1 MVVEKRGSWG
11 CNGLLTCTFGLFD
24 RPSMLALSGFS
35 PQNVRLSGAIV
46 LLGLLWSLFSP
57 LIAQDGGHS
66 SDPRAA
72 IVVDDFEDDS
82 PGTFPD
88 GWVFVESAKKIKSYE
103 ESKDPG
109 EIVKVVEEDGDRFVR
124 LITKGEALRYSKR
137 NGVDFEWNLNE
148 RPRLKWR
155 WRALKLPEGAS
166 EKGQND
172 TGGAVYVT
180 FGKDWLGRPK
190 SIKYTY
196 SSSLPVGTVV
206 SFGPLKV
213 IVVDSAVEP
222 RQGEWQPVQRHVVN
236 DYRQV
241 FGGDPPDEP
250 VSITIWS
257 DSDTTGDEAKVDID
271 DIELLPPR

>member
-1 MVVEKRGSWG
+1 
-11 CNGLLTCTFGLFD
+11 
-24 RPSMLALSGFS
+24 MLVSNLSS
-35 PQNVRLSGAIV
+35 RTVRLPGAIV
-46 LLGLLWSLFSP
+46 LIGLLWSLFSP
-57 LIAQDGGHS
+57 LIAQDSGHS
-66 SDPRAA
+66 SGTRAA
-72 IVVDDFEDDS
+72 IVVDNFEENS

-88 GWVFVESAKKIKSYE
+88 GWVFVESDKKVKSYE

-109 EIVKVVEEDGDRFVR
+109 EIVKVMEENGDRFVR
-124 LITKGEALRYSKR
+124 LITRGKALRYSKR

-155 WRALKLPEGAS
+155 WRALTLPEGAS
-166 EKGQND
+166 EKDKND

-180 FGKDWLGRPK
+180 FGEDWLGRPK

-213 IVVDSAVEP
+213 IVVDSGAEP
-222 RQGEWQPVQRHVVN
+222 RQGEWQPVQRNVVN

-241 FGGDPPDEP
+241 FSGDPPDEP

-271 DIELLPPR
+271 DLELLPPR

>member
-1 MVVEKRGSWG
+1 
-11 CNGLLTCTFGLFD
+11 
-24 RPSMLALSGFS
+24 MLALSDLS
-35 PQNVRLSGAIV
+35 ARTIRLSGTIV
-46 LLGLLWSLFSP
+46 LIGLLWSLFSP
-57 LIAQDGGHS
+57 LSAQDSGHS
-66 SDPRAA
+66 SGDPSA
-72 IVVDDFEDDS
+72 IMVDNFEDDS
-82 PGTFPD
+82 PGSFPE
-88 GWVFVESAKKIKSYE
+88 GWVFVESDKEVKSYE
-103 ESKDPG
+103 ESRNSG
-109 EIVKVVEEDGDRFVR
+109 EIVKVVEENGDRFVR

-222 RQGEWQPVQRHVVN
+222 RQGEWQPVQRHVIN

-241 FGGDPPDEP
+241 FGGDPPNEP

-257 DSDTTGDEAKVDID
+257 DSDTTNDEAKVDID

>member
-1 MVVEKRGSWG
+1 
-11 CNGLLTCTFGLFD
+11 
-24 RPSMLALSGFS
+24 MLALSGFS

-213 IVVDSAVEP
+213 VVVDSAVEP